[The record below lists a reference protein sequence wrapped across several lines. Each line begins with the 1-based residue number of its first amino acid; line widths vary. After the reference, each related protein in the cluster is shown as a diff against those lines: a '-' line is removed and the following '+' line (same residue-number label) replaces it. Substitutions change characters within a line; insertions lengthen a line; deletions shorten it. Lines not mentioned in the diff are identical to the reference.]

1 MSGTNGAKRDNWAF
15 PLAALVLFGLIASG
29 IGTSLPAFTIGLQVL
44 LVPVLFGTVF
54 AAVHHAEVIA
64 ARTGEPYGTLVLT
77 MSVTVIEVALIA
89 SLMLKPDANPALARD
104 TVFAVIMIVCNG
116 LVGLCVLLG
125 GLRHGE
131 LGFRVKGA
139 SAYLAVLA
147 PLSTLSLILPNY
159 TLTTPGP
166 VYAGSQLAFVS
177 AVTLALYGAFLY
189 IQTVRHRD
197 HFVAG
202 EGAGPEGGV
211 PGVAAL
217 AWSAALLVVSLI
229 AVIALAKTF
238 AAVVETGIAR
248 IGAPEAAAGV
258 IVAILIL
265 LPESVAA
272 IGAARRDQLQ
282 TSINLAL
289 GSSIATIGL
298 TIPAVAIMATVFGL
312 RLVLGLD
319 PRDLI
324 LLALTLLV
332 SLITFAGGRTNILF
346 GIVHLVVFATYL
358 FLVFVP

>member
-1 MSGTNGAKRDNWAF
+1 MGAGEKRDNWAF
-15 PLAALVLFGLIASG
+15 PLAALVLFGLLASG
-29 IGTSLPAFTIGLQVL
+29 LGAGIPAVAIGLQAL

-64 ARTGEPYGTLVLT
+64 ARTGEPFGTLVLT
-77 MSVTVIEVALIA
+77 MAVTVIEVALIA
-89 SLMLKPDANPALARD
+89 SLMLKPDASPALARD

-147 PLSTLSLILPNY
+147 PLATLALVLPNY

-189 IQTVRHRD
+189 IQTFRHRD
-197 HFVAG
+197 HFVVG
-202 EGAGPEGGV
+202 EAASGRDEGMPSPGAI
-211 PGVAAL
+211 
-217 AWSAALLVVSLI
+217 AWSAALLLASLL

-238 AAVVETGIAR
+238 ASVVDLGIDR
-248 IGAPEAAAGV
+248 IGAPPAAAGV
-258 IVAILIL
+258 VVAILIL

-282 TSINLAL
+282 KSINLAL

-298 TIPAVAIMATVFGL
+298 TIPAVAAMSGILGI

-319 PRDLI
+319 PRDLV

-332 SLITFAGGRTNILF
+332 SIVTFASGRTNILF
-346 GIVHLVVFATYL
+346 GMVHLVVFATYM